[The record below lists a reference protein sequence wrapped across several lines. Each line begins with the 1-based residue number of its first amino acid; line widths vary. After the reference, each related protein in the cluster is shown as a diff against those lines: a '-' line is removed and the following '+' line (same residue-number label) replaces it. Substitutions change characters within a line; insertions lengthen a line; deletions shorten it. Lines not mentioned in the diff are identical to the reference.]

1 MADFEYTDAL
11 ESINSS
17 AVEDAYYNNNDKT
30 LLIVVASSEE
40 AYLYTG
46 VPSYVWNQFKAA
58 DSKGRYYAT
67 QIKRNYGPAK
77 ALGDSWALDIDA
89 AQASVTPIAPYV
101 TLGNP
106 PTATVGTPKGLTY
119 ASDATV
125 TTKVEAFPSVR
136 KATTTVKFSLDD
148 TPDVD
153 REIDFNDA
161 STVDEAIAAFEQ
173 GISAF
178 GLTGKVKAVTV
189 NFE

>member
-106 PTATVGTPKGLTY
+106 PTATVGP
-119 ASDATV
+119 
-125 TTKVEAFPSVR
+125 
-136 KATTTVKFSLDD
+136 
-148 TPDVD
+148 
-153 REIDFNDA
+153 
-161 STVDEAIAAFEQ
+161 Q
-173 GISAF
+173 GHHDCQVLS
-178 GLTGKVKAVTV
+178 
-189 NFE
+189 